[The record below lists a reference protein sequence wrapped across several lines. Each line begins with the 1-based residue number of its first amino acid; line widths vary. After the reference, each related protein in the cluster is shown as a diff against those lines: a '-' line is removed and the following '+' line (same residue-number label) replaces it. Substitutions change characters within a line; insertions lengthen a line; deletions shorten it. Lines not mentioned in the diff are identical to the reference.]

1 LLYFVLSKVC
11 QRKIIMLIGVPKEI
25 KTHEYRVGIVPAN
38 VKELKILGHEI
49 VIEAGAGLGIGA
61 TDSDYIAAGARIA
74 DSAQSVF
81 KQAELIVKVKEPQAQ
96 ERKLLRP
103 GQLLFTYLHLAPDPA
118 QAKDLLASGASCIAY
133 ETVTDDTGGLPL
145 LAPMSEIAGRL
156 SIQAGAHFLEKPHG
170 GKGVLLGGAPGVAP
184 AKVVVLGGGVVGK
197 NAIEMAMGL
206 GAEVW
211 VIDRNVDTLRKL
223 LAQFGSALHTLY
235 STTDAIERHCKTA
248 DLLIGGVL
256 LPGAAAPKL
265 ITRAIVKSMQAGS
278 VIVDVAIDQGGCCE
292 TSHATTHDV
301 PTYLVDGVIHY
312 CVANMPG
319 AVPNTSAYTLNNATL
334 PFIIKLAN
342 AGLDALR
349 QDKHLRNGL
358 AVHKTML
365 TNKPV
370 AEALGYDFVE
380 ASKALEI

>member
-1 LLYFVLSKVC
+1 
-11 QRKIIMLIGVPKEI
+11 MLIGVPKEI
-25 KTHEYRVGIVPAN
+25 KMHEYRVGIVPAN
-38 VKELKILGHEI
+38 VKELKIHGHEI

-61 TDSDYIAAGARIA
+61 TDGDYIAAGARIA

-81 KQAELIVKVKEPQAQ
+81 NQAELIVKVKEPQAQ

-118 QAKDLLASGASCIAY
+118 QAKDLLASGATCIAY
-133 ETVTDDTGGLPL
+133 ETVTDDSGGLPL

-265 ITRAIVKSMQAGS
+265 ITRAIVKSMQPGS

-292 TSHATTHDV
+292 TSHATTHHE

-342 AGLDALR
+342 LGLDALR

-358 AVHKTML
+358 SVHKKML

-370 AEALGYDFVE
+370 AEALGYDFVD
-380 ASKALEI
+380 ASKALGI

>member
-1 LLYFVLSKVC
+1 
-11 QRKIIMLIGVPKEI
+11 MLIGVPKEI

-38 VKELKILGHEI
+38 LKELKALGHQI
-49 VIEAGAGLGIGA
+49 VIETGAGLGIGA
-61 TDSDYIAAGARIA
+61 TDSDYETAGARIA
-74 DSAQSVF
+74 NSAQSVF
-81 KQAELIVKVKEPQAQ
+81 EQAELIVKVKEPQAQ

-118 QAKDLLASGASCIAY
+118 QAKDLLASGATCIAY
-133 ETVTDDTGGLPL
+133 ETVTDDNGGLPL

-156 SIQAGAHFLEKPHG
+156 SIQAGAHFLEKPQG

-184 AKVVVLGGGVVGK
+184 AKVVILGGGVVGK
-197 NAIEMAMGL
+197 NAIEMALGL

-223 LAQFGSALHTLY
+223 LVQFGSALHTLY

-292 TSHATTHDV
+292 TSHATTYDA

-334 PFIIKLAN
+334 PFIVKLAN

-358 AVHKTML
+358 SVHKKML
-365 TNKPV
+365 TNKSV
-370 AEALGYDFVE
+370 AEALGYTFTE
-380 ASKALEI
+380 ASRALEI